1 MVTFRSLNEV
11 KDGDSEAKISSVSGA
26 NRKRKWKDEEDEEE
40 EQKAEESSDSDTS
53 DDDDDDDGG
62 SGGDDEHEDK
72 KETTEVNQLKEPVCS
87 SQEDKPEVVKEKQK
101 IGKDEQNEKKTT
113 DQDKVQNQKQ
123 SQPAVFI
130 PVDRS
135 PEIQVCVSVRVSKRC
150 ETNDA
155 TLLLAIHT
163 AAFAR
168 YILTCCCRRL
178 D

>member
-26 NRKRKWKDEEDEEE
+26 NRKRKWKEEEDEEE
-40 EQKAEESSDSDTS
+40 EQKAEESSDLDTS
-53 DDDDDDDGG
+53 SDDDDGG
-62 SGGDDEHEDK
+62 DDEQEDK

-87 SQEDKPEVVKEKQK
+87 SQEDKPEVVKEEQK

-113 DQDKVQNQKQ
+113 DQDKVQNQKA

-135 PEIQVCVSVRVSKRC
+135 PEIQVCVSVTVLKRS
-150 ETNDA
+150 ETNDT

-163 AAFAR
+163 AACAR

>member
-11 KDGDSEAKISSVSGA
+11 KDGDSEAKISNVSGA
-26 NRKRKWKDEEDEEE
+26 NRKRKWNDEEDEED

-53 DDDDDDDGG
+53 SDDDHDD
-62 SGGDDEHEDK
+62 GGDDEQEDK
-72 KETTEVNQLKEPVCS
+72 KETTEVNQVKEAVCS
-87 SQEDKPEVVKEKQK
+87 EDKPEVVKEEQK
-101 IGKDEQNEKKTT
+101 IGKDEKNEKTA
-113 DQDKVQNQKQ
+113 DQDKVQNQKL

-135 PEIQVCVSVRVSKRC
+135 PEIQVCVSVRVPKRC

-168 YILTCCCRRL
+168 YMLTCCCRRL